1 MYSYLQS
8 HKKYLVHLPLIIYW
22 IILFTLTS
30 LPTGLA
36 IETKDISDKFLHFG
50 AYGLLSVLLYLNLY
64 FQDKIEVL
72 NKFPATFTVLIASI
86 YGLLDEIH
94 QMFVPGRS
102 AEFLDWL
109 ADFSGSLM
117 AVLITGYLTR
127 RLKEIEIEKNKLKA
141 GTFKK

>member
-1 MYSYLQS
+1 MYSYLQT
-8 HKKYLVHLPLIIYW
+8 HKKYLIHLPLIIYW
-22 IILFTLTS
+22 IILFILTS
-30 LPTGLA
+30 LPSSMA
-36 IETKDISDKFLHFG
+36 ITTDVSDKVNHFG

-86 YGLLDEIH
+86 YGMVDEIH

-109 ADFSGSLM
+109 ADFSGSLV
-117 AVLITGYLTR
+117 AVLIARYLIGR
-127 RLKEIEIEKNKLKA
+127 IKEIEKNKLKA
-141 GTFKK
+141 GTF

>member
-8 HKKYLVHLPLIIYW
+8 HKKYLVHFPLIIYW

-109 ADFSGSLM
+109 ADFSGSLL
-117 AVLITGYLTR
+117 AVLITGNLIGR
-127 RLKEIEIEKNKLKA
+127 IKEIEIEKTN
-141 GTFKK
+141 

>member
-1 MYSYLQS
+1 MYSYLKS
-8 HKKYLVHLPLIIYW
+8 HKKYLVHLPLITYW
-22 IILFTLTS
+22 IILFILTS
-30 LPTGLA
+30 LPTGFV

-50 AYGLLSVLLYLNLY
+50 AYGLLSVLLYVNLY

-109 ADFSGSLM
+109 ADFSGSLV
-117 AVLITGYLTR
+117 AVLITGYLIKR
-127 RLKEIEIEKNKLKA
+127 IKEIEIEKNKLKA
-141 GTFKK
+141 GTF